1 MSLTR
6 TSKRLVSLDVLR
18 GITVCGMILVNNAGA
33 CGYAYAPLKHAKW
46 DGFTPAD
53 LVFPAFMF
61 IMGVSIYLSLNK
73 SNFDWR
79 VSIARILRRTVLI
92 FVSGVALKWILAF
105 IATGEY
111 NTLENL
117 RIMGV
122 LQRLGICYGIVALLA
137 VTVRHRLFPTI
148 IAVLLVGYYLLQ
160 LFGNGFEKCAGNI
173 VSMVDYA
180 VLGKSHMYLG
190 GAQFVDPEGI
200 LSTIPAIAQVMIG
213 FLCGKVIVG
222 EKEIRS
228 QIVKLAVWGTSV
240 RYRVSVEL
248 CRSFEQTAV
257 VSEFRFGNLRYHL
270 SDFCNTHLYYRRF
283 EEDAL
288 VVSVLG
294 SRRKSVIDLYIQR
307 NCRRVIP

>member
-160 LFGNGFEKCAGNI
+160 LFGNG
-173 VSMVDYA
+173 
-180 VLGKSHMYLG
+180 
-190 GAQFVDPEGI
+190 I
-200 LSTIPAIAQVMIG
+200 LSLWSIMPCWENLICIWAELNSSIPKG
-213 FLCGKVIVG
+213 
-222 EKEIRS
+222 
-228 QIVKLAVWGTSV
+228 
-240 RYRVSVEL
+240 Y
-248 CRSFEQTAV
+248 
-257 VSEFRFGNLRYHL
+257 
-270 SDFCNTHLYYRRF
+270 
-283 EEDAL
+283 
-288 VVSVLG
+288 
-294 SRRKSVIDLYIQR
+294 
-307 NCRRVIP
+307 

>member
-79 VSIARILRRTVLI
+79 ISIARILRRTVLI
-92 FVSGVALKWILAF
+92 FMSGVALKWILAF

-122 LQRLGICYGIVALLA
+122 LQPFCLSGIICCNFSGTDLRNV
-137 VTVRHRLFPTI
+137 P
-148 IAVLLVGYYLLQ
+148 
-160 LFGNGFEKCAGNI
+160 
-173 VSMVDYA
+173 
-180 VLGKSHMYLG
+180 
-190 GAQFVDPEGI
+190 GI
-200 LSTIPAIAQVMIG
+200 LSLWSIMPCWENLICIWA
-213 FLCGKVIVG
+213 
-222 EKEIRS
+222 
-228 QIVKLAVWGTSV
+228 
-240 RYRVSVEL
+240 EL
-248 CRSFEQTAV
+248 NSSTPK
-257 VSEFRFGNLRYHL
+257 GY
-270 SDFCNTHLYYRRF
+270 
-283 EEDAL
+283 
-288 VVSVLG
+288 
-294 SRRKSVIDLYIQR
+294 
-307 NCRRVIP
+307 

>member
-6 TSKRLVSLDVLR
+6 TFKRLVSLDVLR

-79 VSIARILRRTVLI
+79 ISIARILRRAVLI

-173 VSMVDYA
+173 VSYVFGRSSIRRSRRDIEYDSGNSSGDDRISLRKGYRRGKRDTFTNRE
-180 VLGKSHMYLG
+180 VGGLGYI
-190 GAQFVDPEGI
+190 D
-200 LSTIPAIAQVMIG
+200 
-213 FLCGKVIVG
+213 
-222 EKEIRS
+222 
-228 QIVKLAVWGTSV
+228 V
-240 RYRVSVEL
+240 RCRVSVEL

-257 VSEFRFGNLRYHL
+257 VAEFRFGNLRYHL
-270 SDFCNTHLYYRRF
+270 SDFCDTHLYYRRF

>member
-1 MSLTR
+1 MSLTS

-79 VSIARILRRTVLI
+79 VSIARILRRTALI
-92 FVSGVALKWILAF
+92 FVSGVSLKWILAF

-228 QIVKLAVWGTSV
+228 QIVKLAVWGTSMFV
-240 RYRVSVEL
+240 IGYLWSYAAPLNKRLWSP
-248 CRSFEQTAV
+248 SFV
-257 VSEFRFGNLRYHL
+257 
-270 SDFCNTHLYYRRF
+270 
-283 EEDAL
+283 L
-288 VVSVLG
+288 VTCGITSLIFG

>member
-1 MSLTR
+1 MSLTS

-79 VSIARILRRTVLI
+79 VSIARILRRTALI
-92 FVSGVALKWILAF
+92 FVSGVSLKWILAF

-228 QIVKLAVWGTSV
+228 QIVKLAVWGTSMFV
-240 RYRVSVEL
+240 IGYLWS
-248 CRSFEQTAV
+248 SFKQTAV

-270 SDFCNTHLYYRRF
+270 SDFCDTHLYYRRF

>member
-79 VSIARILRRTVLI
+79 VSIARILRRTALI
-92 FVSGVALKWILAF
+92 FVSGVSLKWILAF

-117 RIMGV
+117 RIITG
-122 LQRLGICYGIVALLA
+122 L
-137 VTVRHRLFPTI
+137 
-148 IAVLLVGYYLLQ
+148 
-160 LFGNGFEKCAGNI
+160 
-173 VSMVDYA
+173 
-180 VLGKSHMYLG
+180 
-190 GAQFVDPEGI
+190 
-200 LSTIPAIAQVMIG
+200 
-213 FLCGKVIVG
+213 
-222 EKEIRS
+222 
-228 QIVKLAVWGTSV
+228 
-240 RYRVSVEL
+240 
-248 CRSFEQTAV
+248 
-257 VSEFRFGNLRYHL
+257 
-270 SDFCNTHLYYRRF
+270 
-283 EEDAL
+283 
-288 VVSVLG
+288 
-294 SRRKSVIDLYIQR
+294 
-307 NCRRVIP
+307 

>member
-79 VSIARILRRTVLI
+79 VSIARILRRTALI

-222 EKEIRS
+222 EKEID
-228 QIVKLAVWGTSV
+228 V

-257 VSEFRFGNLRYHL
+257 VAEFRFGNLRYHL
-270 SDFCNTHLYYRRF
+270 SDFCDTHLYYRRF

-294 SRRKSVIDLYIQR
+294 SRRKSVIDL
-307 NCRRVIP
+307 